1 LDGRPS
7 SFLTTKSAFGV
18 PRLGSGCRRRR
29 LAFHRNMDAQSPMG
43 QPLEIAGRELW
54 SPWTWNEFS
63 SEENCAHWLVALH
76 WFFFLFYGASNQ
88 PKQVDDD

>member
-1 LDGRPS
+1 
-7 SFLTTKSAFGV
+7 
-18 PRLGSGCRRRR
+18 
-29 LAFHRNMDAQSPMG
+29 MG